1 MRLKSL
7 HTIWLT
13 LLTTLVFLVS
23 SVVNSASLMSVNM
36 MSNST
41 SMSTHAMVSTQKIVN
56 TQRMVTTEHCGSRAM
71 EVVVDTHA
79 SHSPDQASLSLSENA
94 LAENVMADCV
104 DNTGSIHNCCSASCS
119 AMFVY
124 LPTPSNHTLPQA
136 YRAPM
141 LFDTSAPVVQVN
153 NNLYRPPIV

>member
-13 LLTTLVFLVS
+13 LLTTLVLVVS
-23 SVVNSASLMSVNM
+23 SVANSASLMSLRM
-36 MSNST
+36 MSNNT
-41 SMSTHAMVSTQKIVN
+41 SMSSHAMAN
-56 TQRMVTTEHCGSRAM
+56 TQPMLNRQKTEHCGSHVM
-71 EVVVDTHA
+71 ERVVDTHA

>member
-13 LLTTLVFLVS
+13 LLTTLVLVVS
-23 SVVNSASLMSVNM
+23 SVANSASLMSLRM
-36 MSNST
+36 MSNNN
-41 SMSTHAMVSTQKIVN
+41 SMSSHAMAN
-56 TQRMVTTEHCGSRAM
+56 TQPMLNRQKTEHCGSHVM
-71 EVVVDTHA
+71 ERVVDTHA